1 MELTHMKTVFVT
13 SGLLAVSACL
23 LAGAAAAADE
33 FAVAYRVRLDEPL
46 KFSDGQARD
55 GMPVAYGLRIRP
67 AGTFG
72 SSPFVFRAQSTAGV
86 LGSRAYETFV
96 EAETNPGA
104 WHHVAFTFSHAKHEA
119 RAWFDGVS
127 QQSWKLED
135 AEKFDD
141 AALLKLKPAETFAGE
156 VADFKVFKDRVP
168 ELAELF
174 AGDVPDAQVAAAKAA
189 FEQAATEPGV
199 NPAFAA
205 WCRAKAGEAAKF
217 GKGTDFGAWHRLE
230 TLRLRLARLTPLA
243 KTKVAA
249 GALLP
254 FTINRYWNN
263 KHLPY
268 AVPADAKPLE
278 GLCIAGA
285 KGEWDC
291 DSFMV
296 HPFADAK
303 GFFLKPTDLKGP
315 NGETVKASEV
325 DVRVVKCW
333 YQCGA
338 AFNTYFPAGRGMRLL
353 CPEMLLH
360 DDDLM
365 RVDTGNRLNILRLS
379 YPDGPQYADMTEVVT
394 AEHLTPFNI
403 YQEPVL
409 DAKEFKPLDL
419 SEGWMRQFWLT
430 VKLPE
435 DRAPGDYIGQLEVSV
450 GGKPCGTIP
459 LTVRI
464 YPFALPWPS
473 PHYDIDKPM
482 IHSYLAHIGMR
493 EMLGGGNYS
502 KGYPHWQNTIARRD
516 NMLRNMV
523 EHGFGNIDVCSFSGA
538 TNEWDLSEV
547 DAALLKR
554 NGAQLKPILGDFGV
568 NCDFALLTRNPPKG
582 MTDFSVEAN
591 WGLFSRA
598 MQSYSNQ
605 LARAQDKLRETY
617 GHTEVVCYGADEAG
631 PETVRREFPFFA
643 TLNHFGSLSYTSQG
657 RPEPASF
664 MTDWDGCPQSIH
676 RSTAHSW
683 HAAGAILTTYAVPHG
698 GPENPDLWR
707 RRKGLHLWFA
717 DFDGQREYIWF
728 EGANIWNDFVL
739 QSQYKCFDMVQPTFD
754 GVIDSIQWEAN
765 REGIDDM
772 RYATLLKR
780 ACRAARATG
789 DAALVKAGRENDVWL
804 ELSDYETGD
813 LEVLRAEMAKR
824 IAALLKALAE
834 RGVDVAKLSPP
845 LPPRQD
851 LPIPKPYALTG
862 DGYAKRNML
871 DLACAAWE
879 KEGGEDA
886 LFKAVNGHLVLREI
900 DAAERLLTKIESN
913 PDVTPAAKARAKL
926 RRGFLGLNR
935 TKHLWSPTKE
945 ALATAKACFNN
956 SVRHDLARCGVGE
969 LGTAA
974 DKLMRALSADGDY
987 EGAIAVSE
995 TLAGPLKKALGG
1007 WDAPIRA
1014 NDTYVF
1020 IGDQYF
1026 ALKKYKRAIEWY
1038 GKCGRFYQALV
1049 RLGDAAKALEDYP
1062 TAMAAYTDATTLL
1075 DPFDEGHKIKAMRA
1089 MVGEISKMVRKNTRQ
1104 SVSDSMMRN
1113 SDADDEVGGISLDD

>member
-1 MELTHMKTVFVT
+1 MKDMKNI
-13 SGLLAVSACL
+13 LAAAAVLA
-23 LAGAAAAADE
+23 AGAVQAADE
-33 FAVAYRVRLDEPL
+33 FAVAFRVRLDEPVA
-46 KFSDGQARD
+46 FSGKQGQE
-55 GMPVAYGLRIRP
+55 GLPVAYGLKIRSD
-67 AGTFG
+67 GMFG
-72 SSPFVFRAQSTAGV
+72 SSPFGFRAQSQAGV
-86 LGSRAYETFV
+86 LGSQVYETIF

-104 WHHVAFTFSHAKHEA
+104 WHHVAFVFSHEKREA
-119 RAWFDGVS
+119 RCYFDGVS
-127 QQSWKLED
+127 QQSWKLADED
-135 AEKFDD
+135 KFDEK
-141 AALLKLKPAETFAGE
+141 ALLALKPSAKLAGE
-156 VADFKVFKDRVP
+156 VTDLKTFADRVP
-168 ELAELF
+168 PPEELF
-174 AGDVPDAQVAAAKAA
+174 AGDVPEAQVAAAKAA
-189 FEQAATEPGV
+189 FERAAAEPNV
-199 NPAFAA
+199 SPAFAA
-205 WCRAKAGEAAKF
+205 WCRAKAGEAATF
-217 GKGTDFGAWHRLE
+217 GKGSDFGAWHRLE
-230 TLRLRLARLTPLA
+230 TLRLRLPRLVPLA

-254 FTINRYWNN
+254 FTINRYWNK

-268 AVPADAKPLE
+268 AVPADAKPLD

-291 DSFMV
+291 DSFMI
-296 HPFADAK
+296 HPFAAAK

-315 NGETVKASEV
+315 NGETVKASEI

-338 AFNTYFPAGRGMRLL
+338 AFNTYFPAGRSNRLL

-365 RVDTGNRLNILRLS
+365 HVDTGSRRNILRLS

-403 YQEPVL
+403 YQEPVS
-409 DAKEFKPLDL
+409 DAKDFRPLDL
-419 SEGWMRQFWLT
+419 DEGCMRQFWLT

-435 DRAPGDYIGQLEVSV
+435 DRTPGDYTGQLEVSV
-450 GGKPCGTIP
+450 GGTPCGTIP

-464 YPFALPWPS
+464 YPFTLPWPS

-482 IHSYLAHIGMR
+482 LHGYLAHISMR

-516 NMLRNMV
+516 NMIRNMV
-523 EHGFGNIDVCSFSGA
+523 EHGFGNVEVCSFSGSS
-538 TNEWDLSEV
+538 NEWDISEA
-547 DAALLKR
+547 DAVLLKR

-568 NCDFALLTRNPPKG
+568 ECGFATLPRFPPKG

-591 WGLFSRA
+591 WELFSQT
-598 MQSYSNQ
+598 MQSYSNL
-605 LARAQDKLRETY
+605 LAQAQGKLMETY

-631 PETVRREFPFFA
+631 PETVRREFPYFA

-664 MTDWDGCPQSIH
+664 MTDWDGCPQAIH

-683 HAAGAILTTYAVPHG
+683 HAAGAVLTTYAVPHG

-728 EGANIWNDFVL
+728 EGANVWNDFVL
-739 QSQYKCFDMVQPTFD
+739 QTQYKCFNMVQPTFD

-789 DAALVKAGRENDVWL
+789 EPKLVKAGREFDAWL

-813 LEVLRAEMAKR
+813 LEELRANMAKR
-824 IAALLKALAE
+824 IALLLKALAE
-834 RGVDVAKLSPP
+834 KGVDVAKLSPP
-845 LPPRQD
+845 LPPRQE
-851 LPIPKPYALTG
+851 LPVPKPYALTG
-862 DGYAKRNML
+862 DGYARRQML

-886 LFKAVNGHLVLREI
+886 LFKAVNGHLALREI
-900 DAAERLLTKIESN
+900 AAAEKLLTRIESDPN
-913 PDVTPAAKARAKL
+913 VTPAAKARAKL

-935 TKHLWSPTKE
+935 TKFIWSPTKE
-945 ALATAKACFNN
+945 ALATAKKCFDN
-956 SVRHDLARCGVGE
+956 SVRHDLSRCGVGE

-974 DKLMRALSADGDY
+974 DKLMRALSASGDY
-987 EGAIAVSE
+987 AGAIEVSE
-995 TLAGPLKKALGG
+995 TLAGPLKKAIGG
-1007 WDAPIRA
+1007 REAPLSA
-1014 NDTYVF
+1014 NVTYVF
-1020 IGDQYF
+1020 VGDQYF
-1026 ALKKYKRAIEWY
+1026 ALKKYKRAMEWY
-1038 GKCGRFYQALV
+1038 EKCGRYYQALV
-1049 RLGDAAKALEDYP
+1049 RLGDAAKAVEDYP
-1062 TAMAAYTDATTLL
+1062 RAMAAYTDASTLL
-1075 DPFDEGHKIKAMRA
+1075 DPVDEGHKIKAMRA
-1089 MVGEISKMVRKNTRQ
+1089 MVGEMSKMVRKNTRQ
-1104 SVSDSMMRN
+1104 SVSDAMIRN